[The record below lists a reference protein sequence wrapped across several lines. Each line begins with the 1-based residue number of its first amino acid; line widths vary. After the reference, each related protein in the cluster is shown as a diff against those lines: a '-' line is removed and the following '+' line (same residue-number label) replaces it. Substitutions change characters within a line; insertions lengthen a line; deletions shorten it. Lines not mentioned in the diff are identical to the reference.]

1 MAKNDEQ
8 FDIMTKIVQSVPIIN
23 FNLGAF
29 QGWGLLLPC
38 YLLFEKAGGLQILR
52 YPASAGLA
60 IADYGF
66 ALGCLG
72 SEALRL
78 LQR

>member
-8 FDIMTKIVQSVPIIN
+8 LDIISKIVQSVPIIN

-52 YPASAGLA
+52 YQGFAV
-60 IADYGF
+60 ADYGF